1 MKQQKQKFDKQL
13 VTIMGKGGVGKSLL
27 ARAVMC
33 HAFQHKL
40 PIAAFDGD
48 ASNASLARF
57 YSEARVVD
65 VDGDLAT
72 ANWYETHVVPPLLE
86 PGPRIVLLD
95 LGAGSE
101 RLFRRWCQENHAPD
115 VLKEQGVEMVLWH
128 VMDPSLDSVSP
139 FLDAVATLPE
149 VQHVVWFNHGLA
161 KGMDVAQP
169 ERAFAAI
176 GRELEFI
183 EAIQDRLQLVI
194 PNLPASAEI
203 DAQELRFELAGAAQG
218 SPLFLFERM
227 RVFQWMQ
234 NMSSALTLALA

>member
-1 MKQQKQKFDKQL
+1 MKTKIQKQL

-27 ARAVMC
+27 ARAIMC
-33 HAFQHKL
+33 HAQQQNL
-40 PIAAFDGD
+40 PVAAFDGD

-57 YSEARVVD
+57 YPEAHVVD

-72 ANWYETHVVPPLLE
+72 THWYETHVVPPLLE

-115 VLKEQGVEMVLWH
+115 VLQEQGVEMVIWH

-139 FLDAVATLPE
+139 FLDTVASLPGIR
-149 VQHVVWFNHGLA
+149 HVVWFNHGLA
-161 KGMDVAQP
+161 KGLDMAQP
-169 ERAFAAI
+169 ENAFAAI
-176 GRELEFI
+176 CREPEFI

-194 PNLPASAEI
+194 PNLPASADI
-203 DAQELRFELAGAAQG
+203 DARDLRFEVAGAARE
-218 SPLFLFERM
+218 SPLFLFERI
-227 RVFQWMQ
+227 RVHRWMET
-234 NMSSALTLALA
+234 MSSALTHALT